1 MSQKMVRTLLEL
13 ADEAKCEVLE
23 PIWVEDGRQ
32 YRYGNAKALLHLE
45 ENLFRSSLKA
55 YPKEQE
61 EIQIQSCQNRKEELE
76 FAAATISRMV
86 REEDYRYRDFAI
98 VSGAAAD
105 YANYVKE
112 IFEAYGIP
120 YFIDEK
126 KTILFH
132 PFIEFLRASLEMV
145 EEDFS
150 YESVMRYFRSG
161 LSRQSTEEIDR
172 LENYILATGSPGVSE
187 VESCI

>member
-1 MSQKMVRTLLEL
+1 MILPL
-13 ADEAKCEVLE
+13 
-23 PIWVEDGRQ
+23 
-32 YRYGNAKALLHLE
+32 YRGQAE
-45 ENLFRSSLKA
+45 
-55 YPKEQE
+55 
-61 EIQIQSCQNRKEELE
+61 
-76 FAAATISRMV
+76 
-86 REEDYRYRDFAI
+86 
-98 VSGAAAD
+98 

-172 LENYILATGSPGVSE
+172 LENYILATGIRGYRKWNHVFEKCPAGYCEETLEGLNQIRSDFMECAGVFREVLAKKKDHGKGKDDDSTVSVYHSP
-187 VESCI
+187 

>member
-1 MSQKMVRTLLEL
+1 
-13 ADEAKCEVLE
+13 
-23 PIWVEDGRQ
+23 
-32 YRYGNAKALLHLE
+32 
-45 ENLFRSSLKA
+45 
-55 YPKEQE
+55 
-61 EIQIQSCQNRKEELE
+61 
-76 FAAATISRMV
+76 MV

-161 LSRQSTEEIDR
+161 LSSRALR
-172 LENYILATGSPGVSE
+172 K
-187 VESCI
+187 